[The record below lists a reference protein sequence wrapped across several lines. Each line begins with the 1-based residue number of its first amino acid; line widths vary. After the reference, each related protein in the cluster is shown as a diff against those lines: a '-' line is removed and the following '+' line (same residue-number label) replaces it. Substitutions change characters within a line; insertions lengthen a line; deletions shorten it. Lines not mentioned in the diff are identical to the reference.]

1 MTTFFVSIENGVG
14 ADLTEFTLLDTVLFG
29 EVYVGS
35 DGLVIKLKLVTS
47 DPVGYFLHVFQAI
60 CFVYLLFDGHA
71 FGKNVFRIVQ
81 LFVVNHCL
89 FIHPE
94 YEDILEIDRSF
105 YKLMGIYWILYNLS
119 ASDGTFLDLIESYF

>member
-71 FGKNVFRIVQ
+71 FGKNCIQNSSIIRRQ
-81 LFVVNHCL
+81 
-89 FIHPE
+89 P
-94 YEDILEIDRSF
+94 
-105 YKLMGIYWILYNLS
+105 LS
-119 ASDGTFLDLIESYF
+119 VYTPRVGGYSGN